1 MFLVT
6 RGVRVI
12 SVAVGIANL
21 AVRPMDNDLNALID
35 GMPSTGVNCLAL
47 GAVTRCRSFCSLA
60 SKAPAVTPIRD
71 DVVILFLSHE
81 CLL

>member
-1 MFLVT
+1 MLPVT
-6 RGVRVI
+6 RRVRVI

-21 AVRPMDNDLNALID
+21 AVGPVDDDLNALIH
-35 GMPSTGVNCLAL
+35 GMASPGVNRFAL

-60 SKAPAVTPIRD
+60 SKTPAVIPIRD
-71 DVVILFLSHE
+71 DVVILFLAHR